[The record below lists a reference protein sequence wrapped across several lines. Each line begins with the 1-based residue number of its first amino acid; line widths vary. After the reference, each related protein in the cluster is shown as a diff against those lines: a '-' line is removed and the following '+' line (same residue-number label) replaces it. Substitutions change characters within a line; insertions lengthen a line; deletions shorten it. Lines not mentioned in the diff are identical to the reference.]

1 MFVGQRLKAL
11 RKEKDLSQQALG
23 DALGITK
30 VSICGY
36 ENGTRIPSLETFVML
51 ADFFGVTTDYFL
63 GREVSVIHEGEGEY
77 VGSISQDDIKIQK
90 ELRKYTTARYSGWS
104 FRCCVHLRCGHMLP
118 ARIRPI
124 RIWHSRG
131 FL

>member
-11 RKEKDLSQQALG
+11 RKEKNLSQQALG

-90 ELRKYTTARYSGWS
+90 ELRKHTELYNQLIQDPKRTVSLINKKMQIFYR
-104 FRCCVHLRCGHMLP
+104 
-118 ARIRPI
+118 RI
-124 RIWHSRG
+124 
-131 FL
+131 

>member
-11 RKEKDLSQQALG
+11 RKEKNLSQQALG

-90 ELRKYTTARYSGWS
+90 RTFNCS
-104 FRCCVHLRCGHMLP
+104 V
-118 ARIRPI
+118 
-124 RIWHSRG
+124 
-131 FL
+131 